1 MSLFIVF
8 AILLTAFAVALIVF
22 PLLRQSE
29 DRPNAPVAATVMA
42 IVLPALV
49 LLLYV
54 SISNHSWTAQP
65 PADTN
70 GQPADAPSAV
80 ALDQAV
86 AALEERLRRE
96 PGDVEGW
103 LLLGR
108 TYFELQDIPKARSAF
123 SQALALDGGTEA
135 KLGIAEA
142 DILMD
147 RSTLTGDAGR
157 LVEEVLLQE
166 PRNPKALFYGGL
178 VASARGDFTVV
189 RQRWETLLT
198 LSPPPAVKNMLEE
211 QLASMPQGASDP
223 ARIAPAAA
231 PPPAPDDGINVRVD
245 IAENLVE
252 KIKPGAL
259 LFLVAREPDKPGPP
273 VAAVRQGTSD
283 FPTLIRI
290 TDANAMLP
298 GKSLAA
304 LARIQLIAR
313 IANGGD
319 PIAQSGDIFGEVIW
333 TRAIDDGQSGEVSIL
348 MDAVVE

>member
-1 MSLFIVF
+1 MTLFIVF

-22 PLLRQSE
+22 PLLRQSDE
-29 DRPNAPVAATVMA
+29 RPNAPVAATIMA

-54 SISNHSWTAQP
+54 SISNHSWETQSSTA
-65 PADTN
+65 PAE
-70 GQPADAPSAV
+70 ASSAV

-86 AALEERLRRE
+86 ATLEDRLSRE
-96 PGDVEGW
+96 PDDVDGW

-108 TYFELQDIPKARSAF
+108 TYFELQDISKARSAF
-123 SQALALDGGTEA
+123 ARALALDPSAEA

-142 DILMD
+142 DIMMD
-147 RSTLTGDAGR
+147 RSALAGDAGR
-157 LVEEVLLQE
+157 LVEEVLLLE

-178 VASARGDFTVV
+178 VASVRGDFSVV

-198 LSPPPAVKNMLEE
+198 LSPPPAVVNMIKE
-211 QLASMPQGASDP
+211 QLASLPAGAAGP
-223 ARIAPAAA
+223 AQVAPETA
-231 PPPAPDDGINVRVD
+231 PSPSSGDGINVRVD
-245 IAENLVE
+245 IAQNLVE
-252 KIKPGAL
+252 KIKPGAM

-273 VAAVRQGTSD
+273 MAAVRQGASS
-283 FPTLIRI
+283 FPTLMRI

-304 LARIQLIAR
+304 IARVHLVAR

-319 PIAQSGDIFGEVIW
+319 PIAQPGDIFGEVIW
-333 TRAIDDGQSGEVSIL
+333 TRTDGDGQSPEVHIL
-348 MDAVVE
+348 MDEVVE